1 MEEGGISRYA
11 NIFRVSQCLLFS
23 TSLQNDNTLVFQMF
37 LNRTYRNSR
46 RGYYCGKGCHLS
58 SSVISWS
65 RFGWISDRNTLLLA
79 DLDDDDLSSLHAWR
93 LFLILHWPL
102 TSLFSSVFSS
112 LLHLLLATKLLA
124 ESNLR
129 YSYLLLPPQ
138 RVRNQLQHQCHCWP
152 TSLELPIIYLILLYI
167 IVESVVNDSFQLPII

>member
-46 RGYYCGKGCHLS
+46 RGYYCSKGCHPS

-79 DLDDDDLSSLHAWR
+79 DLDDDLSSFHAWR
-93 LFLILHWPL
+93 FFLILHWPL

-138 RVRNQLQHQCHCWP
+138 GVRNQLQHQCHCWP

-167 IVESVVNDSFQLPII
+167 IVENVVNDSFQLPII

>member
-37 LNRTYRNSR
+37 LNRSYRNSR
-46 RGYYCGKGCHLS
+46 RGYYCSKGCHPS

-129 YSYLLLPPQ
+129 YTYLLLPSQ
-138 RVRNQLQHQCHCWP
+138 GVRNQLQHQCHCWP
-152 TSLELPIIYLILLYI
+152 TSLELPIIYLILLCTYYCWKCR
-167 IVESVVNDSFQLPII
+167 